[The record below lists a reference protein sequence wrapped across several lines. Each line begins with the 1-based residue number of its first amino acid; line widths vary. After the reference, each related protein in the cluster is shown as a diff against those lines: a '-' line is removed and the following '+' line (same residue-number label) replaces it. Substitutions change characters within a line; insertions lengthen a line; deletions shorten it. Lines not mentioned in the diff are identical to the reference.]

1 MINAMSGYQPYTSA
15 NSVGNVLPGGLSLCS
30 IMVLVLMERYDI
42 YQDLIQ
48 SEYDD
53 MQARNNLLKDMNKA
67 LSVLRTNRP
76 TDEKAAKD
84 YGTFVD
90 SQGTTQHVFEWMR
103 EKGIPIEATKATKR
117 EKRNELLAKRGFA
130 ECGIAVCKLPI
141 PSADTQADTQTGGKR
156 GVQSQFDAA
165 INNLKASIDGANSEG
180 QAAMIYLQGLLD
192 KHNDVAALMS
202 NLLSKDHKIKE
213 MIIGNFR

>member
-30 IMVLVLMERYDI
+30 IMVLVLMERYGI
-42 YQDLIQ
+42 YQDLIR
-48 SEYDD
+48 SAYDD

-103 EKGIPIEATKATKR
+103 EKGIPIEATKTKQL
-117 EKRNELLAKRGFA
+117 NP
-130 ECGIAVCKLPI
+130 IPI
-141 PSADTQADTQTGGKR
+141 PSPDTQTGGKR

-180 QAAMIYLQGLLD
+180 EMAMIYLQGLLG

-202 NLLSKDHKIKE
+202 NLLSRDQKIKE

>member
-30 IMVLVLMERYDI
+30 IMVLVLMERYGI
-42 YQDLIQ
+42 YQDLIR
-48 SEYDD
+48 SAYDD

-103 EKGIPIEATKATKR
+103 EKGIPIEATKTKQL
-117 EKRNELLAKRGFA
+117 NP
-130 ECGIAVCKLPI
+130 IPI
-141 PSADTQADTQTGGKR
+141 PSPDTQTGGKR

-180 QAAMIYLQGLLD
+180 QMAMIYLQGLLG

-202 NLLSKDHKIKE
+202 NLLSKDQKIKE

>member
-30 IMVLVLMERYDI
+30 IMVLVLMERYGI
-42 YQDLIQ
+42 YQDLIR
-48 SEYDD
+48 SAYDD

-103 EKGIPIEATKATKR
+103 EKGIPIEATKTTL
-117 EKRNELLAKRGFA
+117 EKLNEHFAKRGARSPF
-130 ECGIAVCKLPI
+130 
-141 PSADTQADTQTGGKR
+141 PSPDTQTGGKR

-180 QAAMIYLQGLLD
+180 EMAMIHLQGLLG

-202 NLLSKDHKIKE
+202 NLLSRDQKIKE

>member
-30 IMVLVLMERYDI
+30 IMVLVLMERYGI
-42 YQDLIQ
+42 YQDLIR
-48 SEYDD
+48 SAYDD

-103 EKGIPIEATKATKR
+103 EKGIPIEATKTTH
-117 EKRNELLAKRGFA
+117 EKLNEHFAKRGARPPF
-130 ECGIAVCKLPI
+130 
-141 PSADTQADTQTGGKR
+141 PSPDTQTGGKR

-180 QAAMIYLQGLLD
+180 EMAMIHLQGLLG

-202 NLLSKDHKIKE
+202 NLLSRDQKIKE